1 MTSWRKRGKCADP
14 KTRSWYQLEW
24 ATTSIQAFNNQVCIG
39 SRAQLLLF
47 DDWMIVLR
55 LLGETCSNW
64 LKEVEHDTLVTHLGR
79 EEGCWERER
88 LISMILD
95 SKKSPKLSTRCSR
108 ESCVG
113 RVGNDFTL
121 DVEQCYVYFIVD
133 RLHPHIEVRVNTRKL
148 FALIGYLSFNEA
160 WRKSFLSS
168 GIEQACKQRFTFEKN
183 FLSSIWGWHNKNDV
197 KRVML

>member
-1 MTSWRKRGKCADP
+1 MRWSKDSFMISVRVGNR
-14 KTRSWYQLEW
+14 
-24 ATTSIQAFNNQVCIG
+24 TSIQSFNNQVCIG

-55 LLGETCSNW
+55 LLRETCSNW

-95 SKKSPKLSTRCSR
+95 SKKSSKLSTRCSR

-113 RVGNDFTL
+113 RVGDDFTL
-121 DVEQCYVYFIVD
+121 NVLSTSLKTCFILDVYNI
-133 RLHPHIEVRVNTRKL
+133 RLDVLDVPCIKFV
-148 FALIGYLSFNEA
+148 IGLT
-160 WRKSFLSS
+160 KSL
-168 GIEQACKQRFTFEKN
+168 
-183 FLSSIWGWHNKNDV
+183 V
-197 KRVML
+197 